1 MYAKIH
7 TFTSIYVIPSNSFS
21 NISKSLNKIVLDG
34 IISPFGI
41 LVVSD
46 HHADMLYILNPD
58 GNVIYE
64 YRVFV
69 CVCVEY
75 PILSRNY
82 GAIHQVAA
90 TCV

>member
-1 MYAKIH
+1 M
-7 TFTSIYVIPSNSFS
+7 IPSNSFS

-69 CVCVEY
+69 YVYVEY
-75 PILSRNY
+75 PISVSRNY